1 MAPQP
6 AARDAHLR
14 ALSRTTQWVAIGSAV
29 GVVGMA
35 AALAQAFPGHT
46 AAAVSPSASPT
57 ATAAT
62 LPQSADDGAT
72 TLQPPALVPT
82 PAPTTAPASAPA
94 VSGGS

>member
-14 ALSRTTQWVAIGSAV
+14 ALSRTTKMVAVGSAV
-29 GVVGMA
+29 GVVGLA
-35 AALAQAFPGHT
+35 AALAQSFPGHVATTPAPSPSPTTAGTT
-46 AAAVSPSASPT
+46 AARSS
-57 ATAAT
+57 
-62 LPQSADDGAT
+62 DDGAT

-82 PAPTTAPASAPA
+82 PAPASTSAPA